1 MAKIVVGGKLG
12 AMNSTI
18 IVTGA
23 DSKFF
28 ELVQGT
34 ILSIREKP
42 QGSSVD
48 IAFLDVGC
56 TPEQLKWISQHVD
69 YIVEPGW
76 TYDIPDID
84 RQPGYLKAQLCRPF
98 IADYFPGYE
107 VYIWLDADTWV
118 QDWSAI
124 ELFIL
129 GARRKG
135 FAIAIEPL
143 NTLFTPSVSLH
154 VSFLFA
160 KYWDY
165 FHLTD
170 CTPEHSNLH
179 LMPVLNTGAISGRS
193 DSFVWSRWKY
203 RLGQCISNLSR
214 VFRGLDKPYY
224 GEQHALNATIYRDC
238 GIDIVELLPSHCHW
252 ACHQKLPLWDPQ
264 RKLWVDCF
272 PPHNPIGIM
281 HLAGDAKLA
290 PTHIALTTE
299 GFKVEVSL
307 RYPGPVA
314 NPARRYDYVAASL
327 RRIRLDHGFPFMVA
341 LDPSS
346 ETYPHLNKQIPHLR
360 YADRRQPGIGFVTR
374 DEAHILYNTALEFKG
389 KNALEIGCWLGWST
403 AHLAAGGVALD
414 VVDPALADPQVYAS
428 VDQSLRSAG
437 VRSNVSL
444 YPGYSPAK
452 VEEIAKTENR
462 RWSLIFIDGDH
473 TSPAP
478 LQDAQVAERY
488 AAEDA
493 LILFHDLASP
503 DVAEGL
509 NYLRDKGWNTMIYQ
523 TMQIMGVAWRGN
535 VKPVEHIPDPAVNW
549 TLPEH
554 LKDYPVCNLELSKVL
569 EKVKPFTLMSF
580 ERLWNLYLLAKRV
593 CEEDIPGNFVECG
606 VCRGGSSAL
615 LAWVIK
621 NYSRRPR
628 KLYVFDT
635 FSGMPEPTVDTD
647 YRGVAANEAGFGA
660 STLAAPVS
668 ENLEVIARELGVW
681 DLIVPVPGLFADTLP
696 VYREQVSEIA
706 LLHADADW
714 YQSTMDIF
722 RHLYHQVNPR
732 GFIQVDDYQDWQGC
746 AKAVHDFEQ
755 ELGVFFRLHSVA
767 EPYGWKPDSLEVQ
780 GWPSAVWLSPSE
792 NWLVITDGLIQT
804 FKPEGIRLSKI
815 NVGLFPYWEMET
827 EQLIQELE
835 GLLEPIL
842 RSPQPED
849 YALIFLGDPDPQ
861 LANQTLEIAAGNIA
875 LRLME
880 EGLELSRE
888 PFCSVVAGL
897 NPYQWERLIPQLNY
911 RYPLKRERF
920 PKGLRPAIQK
930 LPVLLLAS

>member
-1 MAKIVVGGKLG
+1 
-12 AMNSTI
+12 MNSTI
-18 IVTGA
+18 IVTAA

-42 QGSSVD
+42 QGHSVD
-48 IAFLDVGC
+48 IGFLDVGC
-56 TPEQLKWISQHVD
+56 TPEQLQWIGQYVD
-69 YIVEPGW
+69 HIVEPGW
-76 TYDIPDID
+76 NYDIPDID
-84 RQPGYLKAQLCRPF
+84 RQPKYLKALVSRPF
-98 IADYFPGYE
+98 LPEYFPGYE
-107 VYIWLDADTWV
+107 VYIWIDADAWV

-124 ELFIL
+124 ELLTL
-129 GARRKG
+129 GARYKNL
-135 FAIAIEPL
+135 AVVPELL
-143 NTLFTPSVSLH
+143 NTLFDPYPFSHQAFYLSGYI
-154 VSFLFA
+154 
-160 KYWDY
+160 KYFGDVY
-165 FHLTD
+165 NHLYIRPTLNAGVFSG
-170 CTPEHSNLH
+170 SNSGIHWVAWKNRLSQ
-179 LMPVLNTGAISGRS
+179 AISMSLDLYFS
-193 DSFVWSRWKY
+193 DQYS
-203 RLGQCISNLSR
+203 LNLAIHND
-214 VFRGLDKPYY
+214 L
-224 GEQHALNATIYRDC
+224 
-238 GIDIVELLPSHCHW
+238 GIDNVQILPLFCNWTVHS
-252 ACHQKLPLWDPQ
+252 KLPLWDPK
-264 RKLWVDCF
+264 RKLWVE
-272 PPHNPIGIM
+272 PWKPYILLGIL
-281 HLAGDAKLA
+281 HITYKDKDRK
-290 PTHIALTTE
+290 THVAHTTD
-299 GFKVEVSL
+299 GFKVEASL
-307 RYPGPVA
+307 WYPRSHSSPI
-314 NPARRYDYVAASL
+314 RRYDYVSANQKKIYLDYNFPLMTAIDPGPRPWPYL
-327 RRIRLDHGFPFMVA
+327 RKEV
-341 LDPSS
+341 
-346 ETYPHLNKQIPHLR
+346 PHLW
-360 YADRRQPGIGFVTR
+360 YADQRQPGIGFVNR
-374 DEAHILYNTALEFKG
+374 DEAHILYNTALKLQG

-403 AHLAAGGVALD
+403 AHLAAGGVILD
-414 VVDPALADPQVYAS
+414 AIDPILENPTAHES
-428 VDQSLRSAG
+428 VNQSLCSAG
-437 VRSNVSL
+437 VRSNVNL
-444 YPGYSPAK
+444 YPGYSPGK
-452 VEEIAKTENR
+452 VEEIAQQEDC
-462 RWSLIFIDGDH
+462 RWSLIFIDGNHD
-473 TSPAP
+473 SPAP

-493 LILFHDLASP
+493 LILFHNLASP

-509 NYLRDKGWNTMIYQ
+509 NYLRDRGWNTMIYQ

-554 LKDYPVCNLELSKVL
+554 LKDYPVCNLELSRVL
-569 EKVKPFTLMSF
+569 EKVKSFTSLGF
-580 ERLWNLYLLAKRV
+580 ERLWSLYSLAKQV

-628 KLYVFDT
+628 RLYAFDT
-635 FSGMPEPTVDTD
+635 FSGMPDPTEVDRD
-647 YRGVAANEAGFGA
+647 YRGVGANDTGFGSGA
-660 STLAAPVS
+660 LAAPIS
-668 ENLEVIARELGVW
+668 ENLEVVAKELGVW

-696 VYREQVSEIA
+696 TYREQVSEVA

-714 YQSTMDIF
+714 YQSTMDIL
-722 RHLYHQVNPR
+722 RHLYHQVHPR

-755 ELGVFFRLHSVA
+755 EVGVFFRLHSVA
-767 EPYGWKPDSLEVQ
+767 EPYGWKIDSLELQ
-780 GWPSAVWLSPSE
+780 EWPSPAWLSPSE
-792 NWLVITDGLIQT
+792 NLVVMRDSLTET
-804 FKPEGIRLSKI
+804 SKPQGIRLSKI

-911 RYPLKRERF
+911 RYLLKRERF

>member
-1 MAKIVVGGKLG
+1 
-12 AMNSTI
+12 MNSTI

-42 QGSSVD
+42 QGNSVD
-48 IAFLDVGC
+48 IGFFDVGC
-56 TPEQLKWISQHVD
+56 TPEQLQWIGQYVD
-69 YIVEPGW
+69 YIVEPDW
-76 TYDIPDID
+76 NYNVPDAD
-84 RQPGYLKAQLCRPF
+84 KQPRYLKALVSRPF
-98 IADYFPGYE
+98 LPEYFPGYE
-107 VYIWLDADTWV
+107 VYIWIDADAWV

-124 ELFIL
+124 YLLAL
-129 GARRKG
+129 GAKRKG
-135 FAIAIEPL
+135 FAIVPELFAKHSARSVRHAWIALQYSRYFHYTDFAGLEIEPL
-143 NTLFTPSVSLH
+143 LNAGVFSGTGRSPHWSAWSRRLSQAIYNCL
-154 VSFLFA
+154 
-160 KYWDY
+160 DI
-165 FHLTD
+165 LTD
-170 CTPEHSNLH
+170 QFA
-179 LMPVLNTGAISGRS
+179 LNVAIYK
-193 DSFVWSRWKY
+193 D
-203 RLGQCISNLSR
+203 L
-214 VFRGLDKPYY
+214 GLD
-224 GEQHALNATIYRDC
+224 R
-238 GIDIVELLPSHCHW
+238 VELLPLSCNW
-252 ACHQKLPLWDPQ
+252 LAFQELLWDP
-264 RKLWVDCF
+264 RRRLWVD
-272 PPHNPIGIM
+272 PSSPHTPLGIV
-281 HLAGDAKLA
+281 HIAGHTKEK
-290 PTHIALTTE
+290 PTHIVPTTE
-299 GFKVEVSL
+299 GFRVETYLS
-307 RYPGPVA
+307 YPIEKLTSVK
-314 NPARRYDYVAASL
+314 RYDYVSANQK
-327 RRIRLDHGFPFMVA
+327 RVNLDPCFPFLA
-341 LDPSS
+341 AIDPQSHPWPHVRR
-346 ETYPHLNKQIPHLR
+346 EVPHLW
-360 YADRRQPGIGFVTR
+360 YADQRQPGIGFVSR
-374 DEAHILYNTALEFKG
+374 DEAHILYNTALKLQG

-403 AHLAAGGVALD
+403 AHLAAGGVILD
-414 VVDPALADPQVYAS
+414 VVDPALADPQIYGS

-437 VRSNVSL
+437 VRSNVNL
-444 YPGYSPAK
+444 YPGYSPGK
-452 VEEIAKTENR
+452 VEEIAQQEDR
-462 RWSLIFIDGDH
+462 RWSLIFIDGNHD
-473 TSPAP
+473 SPAP

-509 NYLRDKGWNTMIYQ
+509 NYLRDRGWNTMIYQ

-554 LKDYPVCNLELSKVL
+554 LKDYPVCNLELSRVL
-569 EKVKPFTLMSF
+569 EKVKSFTLLGF
-580 ERLWNLYLLAKRV
+580 ERLWSLYSLAKQV

-628 KLYVFDT
+628 KLYAFDT
-635 FSGMPEPTVDTD
+635 FSGMPDPTEVDRD
-647 YRGVAANEAGFGA
+647 YRGVASNDTGFGSGA
-660 STLAAPVS
+660 LAAPIS
-668 ENLEVIARELGVW
+668 ENLEVIAKELGVW

-696 VYREQVSEIA
+696 TYREQVGEIA

-722 RHLYHQVNPR
+722 HHFYGQVHSQ
-732 GFIQVDDYQDWQGC
+732 GFIQIDDYGHWQGC
-746 AKAVHDFEQ
+746 WKAVHDFEQ
-755 ELGVFFRLHSVA
+755 EIGAFFRLHSVD
-767 EPYGWKPDSLEVQ
+767 YTG
-780 GWPSAVWLSPSE
+780 VWLSPSE
-792 NWLVITDGLIQT
+792 NLVVMRDSLTET
-804 FKPEGIRLSKI
+804 SKPQGIRLSKI

-849 YALIFLGDPDPQ
+849 YALIFLGDPDPK

-897 NPYQWERLIPQLNY
+897 NPHQWERLIPQLNY
-911 RYPLKRERF
+911 RYLLKRERF

-930 LPVLLLAS
+930 LPVLVLAS

>member
-1 MAKIVVGGKLG
+1 
-12 AMNSTI
+12 MNSTI
-18 IVTGA
+18 IVTSA
-23 DSKFF
+23 DSNFF

-42 QGSSVD
+42 QGQSVD
-48 IAFLDVGC
+48 IGFFDVGC
-56 TPEQLKWISQHVD
+56 TPEQLQWIGQYVDHV
-69 YIVEPGW
+69 VEPGW
-76 TYDIPDID
+76 NYDLPDGD
-84 RQPGYLKAQLCRPF
+84 RKPKYLKALVSRPF
-98 IADYFPGYE
+98 LPEYFPGYE
-107 VYIWLDADTWV
+107 IYIWIDADAWV
-118 QDWSAI
+118 QDWFAI
-124 ELFIL
+124 ELLAL
-129 GARRKG
+129 GAKGKG
-135 FAIAIEPL
+135 FAIVPELFAKHGARSLRHAWIAVQYSLYFHYTDFAGLEIEPL
-143 NTLFTPSVSLH
+143 
-154 VSFLFA
+154 
-160 KYWDY
+160 
-165 FHLTD
+165 
-170 CTPEHSNLH
+170 
-179 LMPVLNTGAISGRS
+179 LNAGVFSGARQSPHWLA
-193 DSFVWSRWKY
+193 WSR
-203 RLGQCISNLSR
+203 RLGQAIYKRLDILTDQFALNLAIYKDL
-214 VFRGLDKPYY
+214 GLD
-224 GEQHALNATIYRDC
+224 R
-238 GIDIVELLPSHCHW
+238 VELLPLSCNW
-252 ACHQKLPLWDPQ
+252 LANYQELLWDSQ
-264 RKLWVDCF
+264 RKLWVD
-272 PPHNPIGIM
+272 PSLPQSPLGII
-281 HLAGDAKLA
+281 HLSGESKTKQ
-290 PTHIALTTE
+290 THTALTTE
-299 GFKVEVSL
+299 GFRVEVYLS
-307 RYPGPVA
+307 YPTEKLTLVK
-314 NPARRYDYVAASL
+314 RYDYVSANQKRVNLDYCFPFLAAIDPWSHPWPFL
-327 RRIRLDHGFPFMVA
+327 RREV
-341 LDPSS
+341 
-346 ETYPHLNKQIPHLR
+346 PHLW
-360 YADRRQPGIGFVTR
+360 YADRRQPGIGFITR

-488 AAEDA
+488 AADDA

-509 NYLRDKGWNTMIYQ
+509 NYLRDRGWNTMIYQ

-628 KLYVFDT
+628 KLYAFDT
-635 FSGMPEPTVDTD
+635 FSGMPEPTEVDID
-647 YRGVAANEAGFGA
+647 YRGVAANDTGFGA
-660 STLAAPVS
+660 GTLAAPVS

-722 RHLYHQVNPR
+722 RHLYHQVDPR
-732 GFIQVDDYQDWQGC
+732 GFIQVDDYQDWQEC

-767 EPYGWKPDSLEVQ
+767 EPYGWKPDSAEVQ

-792 NWLVITDGLIQT
+792 NWLVITDGSIQT
-804 FKPEGIRLSKI
+804 FKPEGIRLSRI

-827 EQLIQELE
+827 EQLVQELE
-835 GLLEPIL
+835 VLLESIL
-842 RSPQPED
+842 RSPNPED

-861 LANQTLEIAAGNIA
+861 VANRTLEIAAGNVV
-875 LRLME
+875 LKLME
-880 EGLELSRE
+880 VGLELGRD
-888 PFCSVVAGL
+888 PFSSVVAGL
-897 NPYQWERLIPQLNY
+897 NPHQWERLISQLNY
-911 RYPLKRERF
+911 RHPLKHERF
-920 PKGLRPAIQK
+920 PQGLRLAVQR
-930 LPVLLLAS
+930 LPVL

>member
-1 MAKIVVGGKLG
+1 
-12 AMNSTI
+12 MNSTI
-18 IVTGA
+18 IVTAA

-42 QGSSVD
+42 QGNSVD
-48 IAFLDVGC
+48 IGFFDVGC
-56 TPEQLKWISQHVD
+56 TPEQLQWIGQYVD
-69 YIVEPGW
+69 YIVEPDW
-76 TYDIPDID
+76 NYNVPDVD
-84 RQPGYLKAQLCRPF
+84 KQPRYLKALVSRPF
-98 IADYFPGYE
+98 LPEYFPGYE
-107 VYIWLDADTWV
+107 VYIWIDADAWV

-124 ELFIL
+124 DLLVL
-129 GARRKG
+129 GAKRKS
-135 FAIAIEPL
+135 FSIVPELVAKHKNRPWMQTWISWHYHLYFYHTEFDRLDIEPL
-143 NTLFTPSVSLH
+143 
-154 VSFLFA
+154 
-160 KYWDY
+160 
-165 FHLTD
+165 
-170 CTPEHSNLH
+170 
-179 LMPVLNTGAISGRS
+179 LNAGVFSGARQSIH
-193 DSFVWSRWKY
+193 WSIWGK
-203 RLGQCISNLSR
+203 RLGQAISR
-214 VFRGLDKPYY
+214 CLDLWTD
-224 GEQHALNATIYRDC
+224 QFALNVAIYRDI
-238 GIDIVELLPSHCHW
+238 GLDRVELLPLNCNWLAHYEMP
-252 ACHQKLPLWDPQ
+252 QWDLQ
-264 RKLWVDCF
+264 RKIWVDPF
-272 PPHNPIGIM
+272 PPHNPVGII
-281 HLAGDAKLA
+281 HLTADVKVR

-299 GFKVEVSL
+299 GFKIEASL
-307 RYPGPVA
+307 RYAGIISTPVK
-314 NPARRYDYVAASL
+314 RYDYVSPNQI
-327 RRIRLDHGFPFMVA
+327 RIHLDHSFPSMIA
-341 LDPSS
+341 AEPSS
-346 ETYPHLNKQIPHLR
+346 HPWPYLRKEVPHLWHTDL
-360 YADRRQPGIGFVTR
+360 RQPTIGFVSR
-374 DEAHILYNTALEFKG
+374 DEAHILYNTALKFRG
-389 KNALEIGCWLGWST
+389 KSALEIGCWLGWST
-403 AHLAAGGVALD
+403 AHLSAGGVILD
-414 VVDPALADPQVYAS
+414 VVDPILENPLAYES
-428 VDQSLRSAG
+428 VNQSLCSAG
-437 VRSNVSL
+437 VRSNVNL
-444 YPGYSPAK
+444 YPGYSPEK
-452 VEEIAKTENR
+452 VEEIAQQEDR
-462 RWSLIFIDGDH
+462 RWSLIYIDGNHD
-473 TSPAP
+473 SPAP
-478 LQDAQVAERY
+478 LQDAQVAEQY

-509 NYLRDKGWNTMIYQ
+509 NYLRDRGWNTMIYQ

-535 VKPVEHIPDPAVNW
+535 VRPVEHIPDPAVNW

-554 LKDYPVCNLELSKVL
+554 LKDYPVCNLELSRVL
-569 EKVKPFTLMSF
+569 EKVKSFTLLGF
-580 ERLWNLYLLAKRV
+580 ERLWSLYSLAKQV

-628 KLYVFDT
+628 KLYAFDT
-635 FSGMPEPTVDTD
+635 FSGMPDPTEVDRD
-647 YRGVAANEAGFGA
+647 YRGVGANDTGFGSGA
-660 STLAAPVS
+660 LAAPIS
-668 ENLEVIARELGVW
+668 ENLEVVAKELGVW

-696 VYREQVSEIA
+696 AYRGQVGEIA

-722 RHLYHQVNPR
+722 HHFYDQVHSQ
-732 GFIQVDDYQDWQGC
+732 GFIQIDDYGHWQGC
-746 AKAVHDFEQ
+746 WKAVHDFEQ
-755 ELGVFFRLHSVA
+755 EIGAFFRLHSVD
-767 EPYGWKPDSLEVQ
+767 YTG
-780 GWPSAVWLSPSE
+780 VWLSPSE
-792 NWLVITDGLIQT
+792 NLVVIRVRDSITET
-804 FKPEGIRLSKI
+804 SKPQGIRLSKI

-911 RYPLKRERF
+911 RYLLKRERF

>member
-1 MAKIVVGGKLG
+1 
-12 AMNSTI
+12 MNSTI
-18 IVTGA
+18 IVTSA

-42 QGSSVD
+42 QGNSVD
-48 IAFLDVGC
+48 IGFFDVGC
-56 TPEQLKWISQHVD
+56 TPEQLQWIGQYVD
-69 YIVEPGW
+69 YIVEPDW
-76 TYDIPDID
+76 NYNVPDVD
-84 RQPGYLKAQLCRPF
+84 KQPRYLKALVSRPF
-98 IADYFPGYE
+98 LPEYFPGYE
-107 VYIWLDADTWV
+107 VYIWIDADAWV

-124 ELFIL
+124 DLLVL
-129 GARRKG
+129 GAKRKG
-135 FAIAIEPL
+135 FAIVPELFAKHSTRSVRHAWIALQYSRYFHYTDFAGLEIEPL
-143 NTLFTPSVSLH
+143 LNAGVFSGTGRSPHWSAWSRRLSQAIYNCL
-154 VSFLFA
+154 
-160 KYWDY
+160 DI
-165 FHLTD
+165 LTD
-170 CTPEHSNLH
+170 QFA
-179 LMPVLNTGAISGRS
+179 LNVAVYK
-193 DSFVWSRWKY
+193 D
-203 RLGQCISNLSR
+203 L
-214 VFRGLDKPYY
+214 GLD
-224 GEQHALNATIYRDC
+224 R
-238 GIDIVELLPSHCHW
+238 VELLPLSCNW
-252 ACHQKLPLWDPQ
+252 LANYQELLWDP
-264 RKLWVDCF
+264 RRRLWVD
-272 PPHNPIGIM
+272 PSSPHTPLGIV
-281 HLAGDAKLA
+281 HISGQAKEK
-290 PTHIALTTE
+290 PTHIVPTTE
-299 GFKVEVSL
+299 GFRVETYLS
-307 RYPGPVA
+307 YPIEKLTSVK
-314 NPARRYDYVAASL
+314 RYDYVSANQK
-327 RRIRLDHGFPFMVA
+327 RVNLDPCFPFLA
-341 LDPSS
+341 AIDPQSHPWPHVRR
-346 ETYPHLNKQIPHLR
+346 EVPHLW
-360 YADRRQPGIGFVTR
+360 YADQRQPGIGFVSR
-374 DEAHILYNTALEFKG
+374 DEAHILYNTALKLQG

-403 AHLAAGGVALD
+403 AHLAAGGVILD
-414 VVDPALADPQVYAS
+414 AIDPILENPTAHES
-428 VDQSLRSAG
+428 VNYSLRLAG
-437 VRSNVSL
+437 VRSNVNL
-444 YPGYSPAK
+444 YPGYSPGK
-452 VEEIAKTENR
+452 VEEIAQQEDR
-462 RWSLIFIDGDH
+462 RWSLIFIDGNHD
-473 TSPAP
+473 SPAP

-509 NYLRDKGWNTMIYQ
+509 NYLRDRGWNTMIYQ

-535 VKPVEHIPDPAVNW
+535 VRPVEHIPDPAVNW

-554 LKDYPVCNLELSKVL
+554 LKDYPVCNLELSRVL
-569 EKVKPFTLMSF
+569 EKVKSFTSLGF
-580 ERLWNLYLLAKRV
+580 ERLWSLYSLAKQV

-628 KLYVFDT
+628 RLYAFDT
-635 FSGMPEPTVDTD
+635 FSGMPDPTEVDRD
-647 YRGVAANEAGFGA
+647 YRGVAANDTGFGSGA
-660 STLAAPVS
+660 LAAPIS

-696 VYREQVSEIA
+696 TYREQVSEVA

-722 RHLYHQVNPR
+722 HHFYDQVHSQ
-732 GFIQVDDYQDWQGC
+732 GFIQIDDYGHWQGC
-746 AKAVHDFEQ
+746 WKAVHDFEQ
-755 ELGVFFRLHSVA
+755 EIGAFFRLHSVD
-767 EPYGWKPDSLEVQ
+767 YTG
-780 GWPSAVWLSPSE
+780 VWLSPSE
-792 NWLVITDGLIQT
+792 NLVVMRDSLTET
-804 FKPEGIRLSKI
+804 SKPQGIRLSKI

-911 RYPLKRERF
+911 RYLLKRERF

>member
-224 GEQHALNATIYRDC
+224 GEKHALNATIYRDC

-314 NPARRYDYVAASL
+314 NPARRYDYVSPNL
-327 RRIRLDHGFPFMVA
+327 RRRIHLDHSFPLMIA
-341 LDPSS
+341 AEPSS
-346 ETYPHLNKQIPHLR
+346 HPWPYLRKEVPHLW
-360 YADRRQPGIGFVTR
+360 YADQRKPGIGFVSR
-374 DEAHILYNTALEFKG
+374 DEAHILYNTALKLQG

-403 AHLAAGGVALD
+403 AHLAAGGVILD
-414 VVDPALADPQVYAS
+414 AIDPILENPIAHES
-428 VDQSLRSAG
+428 VNYSLRLAG
-437 VRSNVSL
+437 VRSNVNL
-444 YPGYSPAK
+444 YPGYSPGK
-452 VEEIAKTENR
+452 VEEIAQQEDR
-462 RWSLIFIDGDH
+462 RWSLIYIDGNHD
-473 TSPAP
+473 SPAP

-493 LILFHDLASP
+493 LILFHNLASP
-503 DVAEGL
+503 DVAEG
-509 NYLRDKGWNTMIYQ
+509 
-523 TMQIMGVAWRGN
+523 
-535 VKPVEHIPDPAVNW
+535 
-549 TLPEH
+549 
-554 LKDYPVCNLELSKVL
+554 
-569 EKVKPFTLMSF
+569 
-580 ERLWNLYLLAKRV
+580 
-593 CEEDIPGNFVECG
+593 
-606 VCRGGSSAL
+606 
-615 LAWVIK
+615 
-621 NYSRRPR
+621 
-628 KLYVFDT
+628 
-635 FSGMPEPTVDTD
+635 
-647 YRGVAANEAGFGA
+647 
-660 STLAAPVS
+660 
-668 ENLEVIARELGVW
+668 
-681 DLIVPVPGLFADTLP
+681 
-696 VYREQVSEIA
+696 
-706 LLHADADW
+706 
-714 YQSTMDIF
+714 
-722 RHLYHQVNPR
+722 
-732 GFIQVDDYQDWQGC
+732 
-746 AKAVHDFEQ
+746 
-755 ELGVFFRLHSVA
+755 
-767 EPYGWKPDSLEVQ
+767 
-780 GWPSAVWLSPSE
+780 
-792 NWLVITDGLIQT
+792 
-804 FKPEGIRLSKI
+804 
-815 NVGLFPYWEMET
+815 
-827 EQLIQELE
+827 
-835 GLLEPIL
+835 
-842 RSPQPED
+842 
-849 YALIFLGDPDPQ
+849 
-861 LANQTLEIAAGNIA
+861 
-875 LRLME
+875 
-880 EGLELSRE
+880 
-888 PFCSVVAGL
+888 
-897 NPYQWERLIPQLNY
+897 
-911 RYPLKRERF
+911 
-920 PKGLRPAIQK
+920 
-930 LPVLLLAS
+930 